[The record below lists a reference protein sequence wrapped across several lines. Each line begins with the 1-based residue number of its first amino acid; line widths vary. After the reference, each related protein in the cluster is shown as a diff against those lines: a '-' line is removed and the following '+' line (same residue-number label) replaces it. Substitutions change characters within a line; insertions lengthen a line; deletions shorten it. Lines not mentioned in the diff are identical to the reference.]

1 LTYTLRSLIY
11 LISATAF
18 ALAVHLW
25 LISAL
30 DVDFPTLGIVGAYV
44 ANVLLTAG
52 LIVWLL
58 NLPEKYNTSLGY
70 FFLYGSFAKAL
81 MFFLAFYPGYREDG
95 SVSRAEFSAF
105 FVPYA
110 ICLIIETSALI
121 IKLNQ
126 SDKRQ

>member
-1 LTYTLRSLIY
+1 MLHIWLV
-11 LISATAF
+11 SAY
-18 ALAVHLW
+18 H
-25 LISAL
+25 I
-30 DVDFPTLGIVGAYV
+30 DFPLSKIIWAYV

-58 NLPEKYNTSLGY
+58 NLPERYNTSLGY

-81 MFFLAFYPGYREDG
+81 MFFLAFYPDYREDG

-110 ICLIIETSALI
+110 ICLVVETSALI
-121 IKLNQ
+121 IKLKQ
-126 SDKRQ
+126 SDNG

>member
-1 LTYTLRSLIY
+1 MTYTLRSLLY
-11 LISATAF
+11 LFIATSLS
-18 ALAVHLW
+18 LAVHIW
-25 LISAL
+25 LTIAL
-30 DVDFPTLGIVGAYV
+30 EVNFGTSNITWAYV

-52 LIVWLL
+52 LLTLLL
-58 NLPEKYNTSLGY
+58 NLPEKYTKSLGY
-70 FFLYGSFAKAL
+70 FFLCGSFAKAL

-110 ICLIIETSALI
+110 ICLIVETSALI

-126 SDKRQ
+126 TDKP